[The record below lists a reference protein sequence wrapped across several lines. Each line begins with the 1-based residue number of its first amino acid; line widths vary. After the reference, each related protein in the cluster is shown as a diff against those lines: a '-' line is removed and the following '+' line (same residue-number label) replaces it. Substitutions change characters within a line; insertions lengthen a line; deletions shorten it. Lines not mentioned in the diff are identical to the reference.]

1 MTPEEQLSAIYNQV
15 HKLIPKHEKIF
26 SDVEKLLRQHG
37 IYCLRYA
44 ELESQE
50 KIQLFLMMSIF
61 ITLIHLE
68 KSFISSICILNFI
81 RAVDGRTVR
90 LKQLKQ

>member
-1 MTPEEQLSAIYNQV
+1 
-15 HKLIPKHEKIF
+15 
-26 SDVEKLLRQHG
+26 
-37 IYCLRYA
+37 
-44 ELESQE
+44 
-50 KIQLFLMMSIF
+50 
-61 ITLIHLE
+61 LE